1 MMLCMRTTISI
12 DENVLEAVKR
22 RAAQEG
28 RSVSAYIAR
37 VLDEAVKTPDNPPA
51 EPPFRLIT
59 AGGGGTFAGIDL
71 DRPRELMV
79 ADDERRYGK

>member
-1 MMLCMRTTISI
+1 MLCMRTTISI
-12 DENVLEAVKR
+12 DEKVLEAVKR
-22 RAAQEG
+22 RAVQEG

-37 VLDEAVKTPDNPPA
+37 VLDEAVKTQESSSD

-59 AGGGGTFAGIDL
+59 VGGGGPFSGVDL

>member
-1 MMLCMRTTISI
+1 MLCMRTTISI
-12 DENVLEAVKR
+12 DQNVLEAVKR
-22 RAAQEG
+22 RAAREG

-37 VLDEAVKTPDNPPA
+37 VLDEATKTPDTPIE

-59 AGGGGTFAGIDL
+59 AGGGGPFVGVDL
-71 DRPRELMV
+71 DRPRELLV

>member
-1 MMLCMRTTISI
+1 MMLCMRTTISL
-12 DENVLEAVKR
+12 DERVFEAVKR

-37 VLDEAVKTPDNPPA
+37 VLDEAVKRHEQPSD
-51 EPPFRLIT
+51 EQPFRLIT
-59 AGGGGTFAGIDL
+59 VGDGGPFPGVDL

-79 ADDERRYGK
+79 AEDERRWGT

>member
-12 DENVLEAVKR
+12 DGYVLEAVKR

-28 RSVSAYIAR
+28 RSVSAYVAR
-37 VLDEAVKTPDNPPA
+37 VLDEATKSQDPPLK
-51 EPPFRLIT
+51 ERPFRLIT
-59 AGGGGTFAGIDL
+59 AGGGGPFAGIDL

>member
-1 MMLCMRTTISI
+1 MRTTISL

-28 RSVSAYIAR
+28 RSVSAYIGR
-37 VLDEAVKTPDNPPA
+37 VLDEAVKKQETRDDDL
-51 EPPFRLIT
+51 PFRLIT
-59 AGGGGTFAGIDL
+59 AGGGGPFEGVNL

-79 ADDERRYGK
+79 AEDERRYGK